1 MRAFVQYCAD
11 QGLGSIKLVISGES
25 ALKPGSHGEVLY
37 TEEEMDAARE
47 ATREHGLWIACH
59 AYTDAAVDLALRAGA
74 RIIYHGSYISD
85 AMVESW
91 PPIRTRSFTAPAA
104 ASLSPRWKP
113 PRPRIST

>member
-1 MRAFVQYCAD
+1 
-11 QGLGSIKLVISGES
+11 
-25 ALKPGSHGEVLY
+25 
-37 TEEEMDAARE
+37 MDAARE

-85 AMVESW
+85 AMVEKLAAHKDE
-91 PPIRTRSFTAPAA
+91 IFTAPAA